1 MIKKHESLLSF
12 INIIR
17 SISLT
22 AITASSTYAFIVV
35 ILFFFFYKFGV
46 DVIYTDN
53 LLYIK
58 CTYAHNI
65 SVFTLL
71 IV

>member
-35 ILFFFFYKFGV
+35 ILFFFFFLQIWCRCY
-46 DVIYTDN
+46 
-53 LLYIK
+53 LYR
-58 CTYAHNI
+58 
-65 SVFTLL
+65 
-71 IV
+71 